1 MCRTHNFSSNLVQG
15 LNMRVSNSQRSLF
28 LQCGKKYKYRY
39 IHKLRPKEK
48 GNALF
53 FGSAFD
59 AASDIL
65 INEKDLPK
73 AKERFSE
80 LWMAH
85 EQNLYCKFSKTDLE
99 LRLYE
104 PSDIAK
110 LEAAAGNLNVSNA
123 LKAYNTH
130 GNVIDLIKDIKKMK
144 DQSFTRDLT
153 LEEERFLHYATV
165 LSMLRKGY
173 LMLESFQRNISPH
186 ITGVIGTQVQIN
198 AENGLGDSI
207 IGYIDLLC
215 NMSGYKL
222 PNGRILTADDLV
234 VADVK
239 TAGVTYWAKLDDLN
253 NSDQL
258 DSYLIAPAVQ
268 SIQATNLIAYFAVAK
283 QVSKDEQSFCKSCA
297 NEKKS
302 SHKTCNAEIDGKR
315 CNGEWKEQVTY
326 FCEAKMV
333 VGERNVQDASQMYD
347 DYNMVVAGI
356 KAEVFVRNRESCHA
370 YGGVCE
376 YSNIC
381 SKYLSPDQEEVELQK
396 WRDEHGET

>member
-1 MCRTHNFSSNLVQG
+1 
-15 LNMRVSNSQRSLF
+15 MRVSNSQRSLF

-104 PSDIAK
+104 PPDIAK
-110 LEAAAGNLNVSNA
+110 
-123 LKAYNTH
+123 H

-347 DYNMVVAGI
+347 DYNQVVAGV
-356 KAEVFVRNRESCHA
+356 KAGIFIRNREACNA

-376 YSNIC
+376 YAAIC
-381 SKYLSPDQEEVELQK
+381 SKYLTPEQEDIELQEWK
-396 WRDEHGET
+396 DKFGE